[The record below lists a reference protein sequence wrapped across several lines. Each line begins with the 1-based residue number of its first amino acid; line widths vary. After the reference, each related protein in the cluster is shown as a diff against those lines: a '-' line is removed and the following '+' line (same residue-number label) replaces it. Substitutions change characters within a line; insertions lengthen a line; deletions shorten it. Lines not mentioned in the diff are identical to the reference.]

1 MHWRYGF
8 ARRSRVVRVDFRSNR
23 ELSSTHRKIGHFSS
37 IKWYQLTRL
46 IGEFY
51 RVFSITYSPK
61 KPKKTIH
68 RLDLCPRNFLCP
80 ALSFNIC
87 IVEFACFRVDCCWS
101 LCVFTA
107 AALPLTKAH
116 HIRFAPFLAPP
127 TRSPPCFRLVTV
139 LVARVS
145 SRQPLE
151 RKKKERKKRER
162 KKNKKRK
169 EKKKTKEKQQGKK
182 QKRV

>member
-1 MHWRYGF
+1 MSFIECFPLPIVHK
-8 ARRSRVVRVDFRSNR
+8 NQ
-23 ELSSTHRKIGHFSS
+23 KI
-37 IKWYQLTRL
+37 Y
-46 IGEFY
+46 
-51 RVFSITYSPK
+51 
-61 KPKKTIH
+61 

-107 AALPLTKAH
+107 AALPLTKTYQ
-116 HIRFAPFLAPP
+116 IRFAPFLAPP

-151 RKKKERKKRER
+151 KKKNK
-162 KKNKKRK
+162 KKRK
-169 EKKKTKEKQQGKK
+169 EKQRRKKNNKE
-182 QKRV
+182 RSRNEFDSCLV

>member
-1 MHWRYGF
+1 
-8 ARRSRVVRVDFRSNR
+8 
-23 ELSSTHRKIGHFSS
+23 
-37 IKWYQLTRL
+37 L

-51 RVFSITYSPK
+51 RVFSITYSPQ
-61 KPKKTIH
+61 KPKKIH

-107 AALPLTKAH
+107 AALPLTKTYQ
-116 HIRFAPFLAPP
+116 IRFAPFLAPP
-127 TRSPPCFRLVTV
+127 TRSPSCFRLVTA

-151 RKKKERKKRER
+151 RKKRKEKKERKKGR
-162 KKNKKRK
+162 
-169 EKKKTKEKQQGKK
+169 KKKTTRKEAETSLILA
-182 QKRV
+182 